1 MVEDLINPRH
11 LSHWGSRSQTA
22 SRPRPNPAPSL
33 SAIST
38 LSLSLLLLQ
47 VNLRDVLLAACLID
61 WSWSRR
67 WSRNCWN
74 RCQIVQHFVLLSFFC
89 FFFFWVFIYFSMC
102 ASPVVGLLLSFVF
115 FCCGSLTVR
124 FRVSVKYFRLA
135 PDDGNSFVDFTT
147 RECIS
152 ISGLSIC
159 KSCKRKGERKW
170 VGKSGR
176 ETERERQQGD
186 KTQRV
191 ASAEQSYGETW
202 YVPCLATI
210 YARGNEFPVGKS

>member
-1 MVEDLINPRH
+1 MKRKK
-11 LSHWGSRSQTA
+11 SRSLFQIINTTPFRW
-22 SRPRPNPAPSL
+22 SRISL
-33 SAIST
+33 TLDICHIEGVAARQRVDHDLTQLPLHYLTQFPLSLQSP
-38 LSLSLLLLQ
+38 LSLSLVLLQ

-67 WSRNCWN
+67 RSRNCWN
-74 RCQIVQHFVLLSFFC
+74 RCQIVQHFVLLSFFVL
-89 FFFFWVFIYFSMC
+89 FFFWVFIYFSMC
-102 ASPVVGLLLSFVF
+102 ASPVVLLLSFVF

-176 ETERERQQGD
+176 ERQQGD

-191 ASAEQSYGETW
+191 ASAEQSYGET
-202 YVPCLATI
+202 
-210 YARGNEFPVGKS
+210 